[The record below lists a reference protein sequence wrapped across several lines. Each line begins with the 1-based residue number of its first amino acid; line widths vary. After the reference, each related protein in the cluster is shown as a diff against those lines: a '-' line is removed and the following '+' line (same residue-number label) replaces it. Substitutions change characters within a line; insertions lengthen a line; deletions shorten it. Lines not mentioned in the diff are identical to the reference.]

1 MGYYDTDI
9 GNAYWLWADPD
20 PNNNIYGFSYDLV
33 ENNMASYEQWR
44 RKYVGESKGSG
55 IMSEAN
61 WDIFGSIDMYVNK
74 TSDVAGY
81 A

>member
-1 MGYYDTDI
+1 MTYEDTDI
-9 GNAYWLWADPD
+9 GSAYWLWADPD
-20 PNNNIYGFSYDLV
+20 PNNVESYISYDLV

-74 TSDVAGY
+74 TSRVYPGA
-81 A
+81 